1 MIDRWLVSKST
12 VFVLSVIGAA
22 LLSTPPAEAQ
32 QHGSAAETEISSSM
46 NRIAEAYVK
55 LVLAVGQHEP
65 SYVDAFYGPEAWRA
79 EAKEANK
86 SLTAIREA
94 AVLLRAQLEELDVS
108 KQEEMVKLR
117 HRYLIKQLQAVVARV
132 RMLEGWKFTFDE
144 ESKALYDAVAPVYP
158 ERHFKAILKRIDQ
171 ELPAGEG
178 SLVERL
184 ERFKRDFIVPKDR
197 LSAVFQAAIEEAR
210 RKTKQ
215 HIKLPAQESFVV
227 EYVTNNPWGAYNWY
241 KGNSHSVIQ
250 VNTDLPIH
258 ISQMVDLACHEGYPG
273 HHVYNAL
280 LEQSLVKGKGW
291 IEFSVYALY
300 SPQSLIAEG
309 SANYGIEVAF
319 PSEERI
325 AWEHEVL
332 FPLVGLDPDKTRTYY
347 RVQNLLED
355 LSYAT
360 NEAARRYLSGEIKR
374 EEAAHWLTVFALMPL
389 DFARKNVTFIDQN
402 RSYVVNYNLGKDL
415 VKKYVEKRGG
425 TPDQPGK
432 RWEEFAKLLASPRL
446 PSGLK

>member
-1 MIDRWLVSKST
+1 MIYRWLVSSST
-12 VFVLSVIGAA
+12 FIVLAAIGAA

-46 NRIAEAYVK
+46 NRSAEAYVK

-65 SYVDAFYGPEAWRA
+65 SYVDAFYGPEAWRT
-79 EAKEANK
+79 EAKEAKK

-94 AVLLRAQLEELDVS
+94 AVLLRSQLEELDVS

-132 RMLEGWKFTFDE
+132 RMLEGSKFSFDE
-144 ESKALYDAVAPVYP
+144 ESKALYDAVAPAYP
-158 ERHFKAILKRIDQ
+158 ERHFKAILERIDQ

-178 SLVERL
+178 PLVERL
-184 ERFKRDFIVPKDR
+184 ERFKHDFIIPKDR
-197 LSAVFQAAIEEAR
+197 LDAVFKAAIEEAR

-215 HIKLPAQESFVV
+215 HIKLPGHESFVV

-280 LEQSLVKGKGW
+280 LEQSLVKGRGW

-309 SANYGIEVAF
+309 SANYGVEVAF

-332 FPLVGLDPDKTRTYY
+332 FPLAGLDPGKARTYY
-347 RVQNLLED
+347 RVQNLLEE
-355 LSYAT
+355 LSYAS

-374 EEAAHWLTVFALMPL
+374 EEAAHWLTAFALMPL
-389 DFARKNVTFIDQN
+389 DFAHKNVSFIDQN
-402 RSYVVNYNLGKDL
+402 RSYVINYNLGKDL

-432 RWEEFAKLLASPRL
+432 RWEEFAKLLSSPRL